1 MRTIL
6 RFAMLSSV
14 LALPGCSSKSAA
26 SVAPPKP
33 PGLTVMATDPRIE
46 PSGRVHLSPEGLAFA
61 WPNTGVALRFRGQS
75 LHAQLTDTPREDEL
89 RETDWLSVIIDDQK
103 PARLQLREG
112 KSEYVLADKL
122 DPGEHTVRIHKRTEA
137 EVGTV
142 TLHHFA
148 LPTGSEITPA
158 PRRPERRIDVI
169 GDSVSAGY
177 GNEGPHAACRWS
189 AETEDATRAY
199 PALAAQKL
207 DAQVSVMAWSG
218 KGVTRNYDGKSESPM
233 PALFELVLPADSASP
248 TASIAPLPHVVVVNL
263 GTNDFVPGI
272 PAQQPFTEAYVRLLG
287 RVHER
292 APAVPLVL
300 LVPPT
305 LADDHPHPKAR
316 ATIKSYLEKI
326 VADERARGHT
336 VLLLEQFVD
345 PLEGL
350 GCDSHPNVKTHARLA
365 SELAEAIRELTGW

>member
-218 KGVTRNYDGKSESPM
+218 KGVTRN
-233 PALFELVLPADSASP
+233 FEVDEIETMTDVFDRTLPADAASP
-248 TASIAPLPHVVVVNL
+248 APAGAPHVFVVNL
-263 GTNDFVPGI
+263 GANDFVRGI
-272 PAQQPFTEAYVRLLG
+272 PGKKTFITRYEAMLERLFA
-287 RVHER
+287 R
-292 APAVPLVL
+292 APEARLAL
-300 LVPPT
+300 LVPPL
-305 LADDHPHPKAR
+305 LADDHPQKNAR
-316 ATIKSYLEKI
+316 SILRAYLNVILKGQ
-326 VADERARGHT
+326 RARGRDAIL
-336 VLLLEQFVD
+336 VEQYLE
-345 PLEGL
+345 PGEGL
-350 GCDSHPNVKTHARLA
+350 GCDYHPSLKSHERLGK
-365 SELAEAIRELTGW
+365 ELAEALRPLLAKE